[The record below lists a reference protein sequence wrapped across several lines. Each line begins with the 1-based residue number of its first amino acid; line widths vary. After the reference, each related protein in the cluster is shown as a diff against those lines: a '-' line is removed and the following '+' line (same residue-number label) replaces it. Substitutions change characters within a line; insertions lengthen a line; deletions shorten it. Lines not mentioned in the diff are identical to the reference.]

1 MKKMNHQDSGAP
13 RPVPFRPRPI
23 SPARRDVIARKSLSL
38 ARLLPNII
46 TLSALAAGLTGVRF
60 ALAGDFAA
68 AVLAIM
74 LAAVLDGLDGRV
86 ARMIGAT
93 SRFGA
98 ELDSLSDFVAFGVA
112 PALCLYVWGLEDA
125 GRLGWAV
132 SLVYA
137 ACMALRLARF
147 NTSLDDAKRPA
158 WTSKYFVGV
167 PAPAAAGLAL
177 LPIIANLE
185 FAPRWIHLP
194 WVVAP
199 WLLLVS
205 GLMISRIPTFSSK
218 RLNVANRWLWP
229 VFMSILLIVAGLAT
243 EPWLTILVV
252 GVGYFL
258 SIPLTWWTVRRSEG
272 HPTARVINFTPR
284 QNPHDDKGA

>member
-1 MKKMNHQDSGAP
+1 MKRNNRQNLGVLKPLPVRN
-13 RPVPFRPRPI
+13 RPF
-23 SPARRDVIARKSLSL
+23 SPARRELIARKSSSL

-46 TLSALAAGLTGVRF
+46 TLAALASGLSGVRF
-60 ALAGDFAA
+60 ALAGNFAA
-68 AVLAIM
+68 AVTAIM
-74 LAAVLDGLDGRV
+74 LAAVLDGLDGRI
-86 ARMIGAT
+86 ARMMGAT

-112 PALCLYVWGLEDA
+112 PALCLYIWGLDNA

-147 NTSLDDAKRPA
+147 NTSLDDTKRPA

-185 FAPRWIHLP
+185 FEIYWLHLP
-194 WVVAP
+194 WFVVP
-199 WLLLVS
+199 WMLMVS
-205 GLMISRIPTFSSK
+205 GLMISRIPTFSTK
-218 RLNVANRWLWP
+218 RLSVANRWLLP
-229 VFMSILLIVAGLAT
+229 VFMGILLVVAGLAT
-243 EPWLTILVV
+243 EPWLTLLVT
-252 GVGYFL
+252 GICYL
-258 SIPLTWWTVRRSEG
+258 TSIPFTWMAARRSEG
-272 HPTARVINFTPR
+272 RNSARVINFTPR
-284 QNPHDDKGA
+284 GHNTDEKSH